1 MLPPRIPPA
10 ALPPSKHH
18 SAPRARGLAY
28 PRRVRLRLP
37 LDPLVHVPK
46 DRMIRHDR
54 RPMRSA
60 EPIVK
65 ARNSSSPRT
74 GRGTSALYGVGGP
87 WARIQS
93 AHGQEMRAFA
103 ESALYRRVRC
113 ILLPS
118 PPLAF
123 DGEST
128 SLGGSE
134 AGRRGG
140 LCDGSRLLRPMC
152 PYRRTLAISDQ
163 ARDSLYSPA
172 REVRD
177 EAGLRVPVAIS
188 CFRDCRPLSGV
199 GGINRSGPMCRERP
213 ICVRACLF
221 GRKYPVRRI
230 KRIRIGTRIKSMRK
244 RSSNRVVQC
253 RGFL

>member
-18 SAPRARGLAY
+18 STPRARGLTY
-28 PRRVRLRLP
+28 SRRVRLRLP
-37 LDPLVHVPK
+37 FNPLVHVPK

-54 RPMRSA
+54 RLMRSA

-74 GRGTSALYGVGGP
+74 GLGTSALYGVGGP

-123 DGEST
+123 DIEST

-140 LCDGSRLLRPMC
+140 LCGGSRLLRPVS
-152 PYRRTLAISDQ
+152 PYRRALAISDQ
-163 ARDSLYSPA
+163 TRDSLYGPA
-172 REVRD
+172 REVGD
-177 EAGLRVPVAIS
+177 EAGLRVPVAIP
-188 CFRDCRPLSGV
+188 CFRGRRPLSSV
-199 GGINRSGPMCRERP
+199 GGIDRSSPVCRERP
-213 ICVRACLF
+213 ICVRACVF
-221 GRKYPVRRI
+221 GRKYSVRRI
-230 KRIRIGTRIKSMRK
+230 KCIRIGTRITSMRK
-244 RSSNRVVQC
+244 RGSNRVVQC
-253 RGFL
+253 RRFL